1 MFKNGKYFCLI
12 FLLTFFLLNSRIS
25 LAVELTGKEP
35 KVDDFNKERKV
46 PPPIDQPNLL
56 KKPQDDQKSTSDIKI
71 KISQF
76 NFTGNT
82 VISNEQLKDLDKF
95 YEIHLKIKKK
105 EFDRKIRATY
115 TKNFKPFIYLYK
127 KEKPRRSEAFP
138 IRF

>member
-1 MFKNGKYFCLI
+1 MLKNDKYFCLI

-25 LAVELTGKEP
+25 FAVELTGKEP

-82 VISNEQLKDLDKF
+82 VISNEQLKDLTSEFIGKELSYDD
-95 YEIHLKIKKK
+95 LK
-105 EFDRKIRATY
+105 DVLRLRVLSKIRIMGSGNLTRARY
-115 TKNFKPFIYLYK
+115 
-127 KEKPRRSEAFP
+127 
-138 IRF
+138 